1 MAWSLPETEDL
12 EAITN
17 LLLPWALVAA
27 VFIVVLKV
35 LEARQRSSKSVGSKQ
50 TKMDAQDRKSQK
62 SRKKTQT
69 ESVTAG
75 GFATFLDSIGK
86 ELQSYESSSED
97 DLPSPIKAPKRGKEP
112 QAPRFR
118 PPEDFQSWL
127 SSNPTLNLPPSG
139 VPPVGPSG
147 PAHEAAEKGEN
158 VLQEGKGACAC
169 PKLPEFNTVQNPNLD
184 GGSPGLL
191 PKMKQGAT
199 PGEDIDG
206 REPFKVFRTTQD
218 GVLHVDCNVNHGD
231 FNKINVFDSKNRGTP
246 DRNVLKSLS
255 KKKPDGTHPPKTA
268 PAQSGKEPSQSI
280 KDGMDLKKPPSSSRS
295 KTESRSPVTEAPLPQ
310 TQMSDQ
316 ASTEKSFVL
325 VLSSCQPAWEAQ
337 QYLDHA
343 CKDDREET
351 KALKKRFITEFLQY
365 RKHQFGR
372 VSPYDD
378 DFLQSVNKFADIPVE
393 ASVKSAKV
401 EKKTTPVVKAGKA
414 SKKLVRPG
422 QCMFFSKLPPEI
434 RTMIYRWILTTPT
447 VLNAG
452 AEIEKMASTLT
463 TDDNDP
469 SSISGIDSAVM
480 RSCQRMYHE
489 TLPVLYCENKFAF
502 RTPEQLQAF
511 RQGNLEKT
519 HSEISVR

>member
-1 MAWSLPETEDL
+1 MAWNLPETEDL
-12 EAITN
+12 AAIFD

-27 VFIVVLKV
+27 VFLVVLKI

-50 TKMDAQDRKSQK
+50 TKMDTAQDQK
-62 SRKKTQT
+62 PQKGRKKTQT
-69 ESVTAG
+69 KSATAG

-97 DLPSPIKAPKRGKEP
+97 DVPSPIKAPKRGKEP
-112 QAPRFR
+112 QAARFR

-127 SSNPTLNLPPSG
+127 SSNPTLNLPTSG
-139 VPPVGPSG
+139 VPPVGPFG
-147 PAHEAAEKGEN
+147 PAHEAAEKGKN

-169 PKLPEFNTVQNPNLD
+169 PKLPEFNNVQSPNLD
-184 GGSPGLL
+184 GGSRGFL

-199 PGEDIDG
+199 QGEDIDG
-206 REPFKVFRTTQD
+206 TEPLKVFRTTQD

-246 DRNVLKSLS
+246 DKNVLKSLS
-255 KKKPDGTHPPKTA
+255 KKKPDGTHPPKTV
-268 PAQSGKEPSQSI
+268 PAGSGKEPSQSN
-280 KDGMDLKKPPSSSRS
+280 KDGIDLQKPPSSRS
-295 KTESRSPVTEAPLPQ
+295 KTESRSPETEASLPK
-310 TQMSDQ
+310 TQMSDH
-316 ASTEKSFVL
+316 ASTDKSFVL

-343 CKDDREET
+343 CKDNPEET
-351 KALKKRFITEFLQY
+351 KALKKRFIIEFLQY
-365 RKHQFGR
+365 RKEHFGR
-372 VSPYDD
+372 VSPYEDG
-378 DFLQSVNKFADIPVE
+378 FLQSVKKFADIPVE
-393 ASVKSAKV
+393 APVKSAKV
-401 EKKTTPVVKAGKA
+401 ENKTTPVMKAGKA
-414 SKKLVRPG
+414 SKKLARPG

-434 RTMIYRWILTTPT
+434 RTVIYRWILTTPT

-519 HSEISVR
+519 YSEISV